1 MGLLFG
7 SICIIS
13 ENCLASG
20 SGEVF
25 DSIDLRLELWL
36 QHSFYEFWR
45 AAFRLRCRFCF
56 CDVFEA

>member
-7 SICIIS
+7 SICIVS
-13 ENCLASG
+13 ESCLASE

-25 DSIDLRLELWL
+25 DSIELRFEMWL
-36 QHSFYEFWR
+36 QNSFHGFWQ
-45 AAFRLRCRFCF
+45 AAFRLRGRFCF